1 MECGADK
8 RQLVLSKALSALAH
22 IACVFAI
29 TGEDHLLGS
38 RRSKEDEG
46 HMELT

>member
-29 TGEDHLLGS
+29 TEDHLLGS